1 MAEVG
6 EGEESHF
13 LHVASTR
20 ECPDEGVTSTPPAP
34 RRPRGPSREEGCHLA
49 SLVPS
54 LLLREWEG
62 SRFPA
67 QGSSGVS
74 GDKRLLSQSAYRG
87 PQKLNTWVLFCPALT
102 EMIVANLVSDSC
114 QFFSGQSIF
123 TIN

>member
-1 MAEVG
+1 M
-6 EGEESHF
+6 
-13 LHVASTR
+13 
-20 ECPDEGVTSTPPAP
+20 
-34 RRPRGPSREEGCHLA
+34 A

-54 LLLREWEG
+54 LLLREWREAA
-62 SRFPA
+62 PA

-74 GDKRLLSQSAYRG
+74 GDERLLSQSAYRG
-87 PQKLNTWVLFCPALT
+87 PQKLNTWVLLCPALT